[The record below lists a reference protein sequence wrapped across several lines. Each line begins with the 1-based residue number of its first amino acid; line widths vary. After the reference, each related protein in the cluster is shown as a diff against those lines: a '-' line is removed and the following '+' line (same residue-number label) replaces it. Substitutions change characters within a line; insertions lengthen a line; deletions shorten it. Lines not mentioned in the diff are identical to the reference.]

1 MYPKTLDRNVKILS
15 DYPLEVRVGP
25 KGEGFACLAKGPALV
40 QREGDKYLLAV
51 SNTLYGS
58 FHHFSEGC
66 LNIGVR
72 EVLVDTLSELR
83 VVADNGATYTF
94 RPLTPEAVASL
105 KDSQVIGISSIREA
119 NPSSLDQIAALDRI
133 ALPVREGWVAEIV
146 ELLDNPL
153 D

>member
-1 MYPKTLDRNVKILS
+1 MYPKTLDRNVKILD

-25 KGEGFACLAKGPALV
+25 KAEGFACLAKGPALV
-40 QREGDKYLLAV
+40 MVGGHRMLLAV
-51 SNTLYGS
+51 SNTLHGS
-58 FHHFSEGC
+58 YHHFSDGC

-72 EVLVDTLSELR
+72 EVLVDTPSELR
-83 VVADNGATYTF
+83 IIADNGATYTF
-94 RPLTPEAVASL
+94 RPLTPDAVAAL
-105 KDSQVIGISSIREA
+105 KDSQLIGISAIRED

>member
-1 MYPKTLDRNVKILS
+1 MYPKTLDRNVKIVG
-15 DYPLEVRVGP
+15 DYPLAVRVGP
-25 KGEGFACLAKGPALV
+25 KEEGFACLAKGPALV
-40 QREGDKYLLAV
+40 RVGGDKTLLAV

-58 FHHFSEGC
+58 SHHFSEGC
-66 LNIGVR
+66 LNIIVR
-72 EVLVDTLSELR
+72 EVLVDTPTELR

-94 RPLTPEAVASL
+94 RPLTPDAVAAL
-105 KDSQVIGISSIREA
+105 KDSQLIGISAIRED